1 MYDRVNVWNMYDPV
15 NFWTMYDRV
24 DSLYTSL
31 VEMFDS
37 SCILLFVIVAQV
49 GDVRRCCLRCLQPLY
64 DSEEL
69 AKTEAWLDDLPEDFD
84 PLVLLDR
91 SSGE

>member
-1 MYDRVNVWNMYDPV
+1 MYDPV

-69 AKTEAWLDDLPEDFD
+69 APKLELFTNRFKVSYCNMHLHLIISHALASIA
-84 PLVLLDR
+84 R
-91 SSGE
+91 